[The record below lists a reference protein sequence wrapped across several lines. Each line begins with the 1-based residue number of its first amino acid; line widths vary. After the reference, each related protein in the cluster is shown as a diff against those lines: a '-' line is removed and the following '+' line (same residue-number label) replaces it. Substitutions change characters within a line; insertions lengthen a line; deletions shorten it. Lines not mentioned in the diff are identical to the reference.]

1 ANAVPT
7 WRSGVPSPPSP
18 AAAAPRMLSRAGTP
32 VDNIPP
38 DTATAAAPP
47 ARPRRSLRERS
58 PLTFVRARSLFSPSP
73 RGVRDLDS
81 GSADPPS
88 HSISSHHHILAL
100 EVCPP
105 SAVERRLRSL
115 QQSFH
120 GPWRA
125 PHHVGNLSHRQLI
138 CVVQHQR
145 LALV

>member
-47 ARPRRSLRERS
+47 ARPRRSLWERS

-73 RGVRDLDS
+73 RGIRDLDS
-81 GSADPPS
+81 GSADPLS
-88 HSISSHHHILAL
+88 HSISSHHHIIAHELCA
-100 EVCPP
+100 PP
-105 SAVERRLRSL
+105 AVAPRLSL
-115 QQSFH
+115 LHQPS
-120 GPWRA
+120 PA
-125 PHHVGNLSHRQLI
+125 PGRDP
-138 CVVQHQR
+138 
-145 LALV
+145 